1 MAVRFFQHMKPSR
14 GTSKNCLKS
23 QTIECSESLKVNLRK
38 TAIKRNEP
46 STQAEGWCTEEANPW
61 SISLWNFNPGDGSKS
76 WVRRHRRTS
85 TPIAKRRGE
94 GSREEEEVKIRR
106 DLHWPWTK
114 GEQEDRGTRQDGRRR
129 WRRGDG
135 EEQPARRERRE
146 PYLSLLLDLIVRM
159 LYIRS
164 QWVKATKRLR
174 GTFCSPS
181 PFPFFLFPCGLGVSF
196 LAACRG
202 PEPWGLNNHVHS
214 YY

>member
-1 MAVRFFQHMKPSR
+1 MLREFESKSSKDRNQTKRTINTGWGMVHRRSKSVKHFPLKFQSR
-14 GTSKNCLKS
+14 RWIQVMSTK
-23 QTIECSESLKVNLRK
+23 
-38 TAIKRNEP
+38 
-46 STQAEGWCTEEANPW
+46 TQAIIHSHRQEE
-61 SISLWNFNPGDGSKS
+61 
-76 WVRRHRRTS
+76 
-85 TPIAKRRGE
+85 GE

-114 GEQEDRGTRQDGRRR
+114 GEQEDRGTRQDGRRRWR

-164 QWVKATKRLR
+164 QWVKVTKRLR